1 MDRTKSLQ
9 GKVVLVVGAGRGI
22 GRRSA
27 ELLHAEGAHVVLA
40 SRNAAELAEVE
51 RELMRRDG
59 GDEDIARGGVLTQ
72 TADATNAVSIARLV
86 EATLARFERIDVL
99 LYAAGVG
106 VLKPFAEITDDDF
119 VRVMNTNAR
128 GAFLTLKAV
137 LPVME
142 RQKSGHVIALPGIL
156 GRAPM
161 AQASVYAAS
170 KYALTGLLKSLAL
183 EYKRAGV
190 RISLLH
196 LGGVDSSFWDT
207 ITMRVQR
214 DKMLTIDAAARA
226 VLFAAMQPDDGVLGE
241 LILQPE
247 SHQM

>member
-1 MDRTKSLQ
+1 M
-9 GKVVLVVGAGRGI
+9 
-22 GRRSA
+22 
-27 ELLHAEGAHVVLA
+27 E
-40 SRNAAELAEVE
+40 
-51 RELMRRDG
+51 
-59 GDEDIARGGVLTQ
+59 
-72 TADATNAVSIARLV
+72 
-86 EATLARFERIDVL
+86 
-99 LYAAGVG
+99 
-106 VLKPFAEITDDDF
+106 LKPLTEDDF
-119 VRVMNTNAR
+119 VRVMNANAR

-142 RQKSGHVIALPGIL
+142 RQRSGHVIALPGIL

-161 AQASVYAAS
+161 AQASIYAAS

-226 VLFAAMQPDDGVLGE
+226 VLFAAMQPDDSVLGE